1 MLASFSVPGDPSGK
15 NPGMGC
21 YALLQGFFITQ
32 GFNPGLPNCMHS
44 LLSETPRKPGLG
56 CDKQNIAIGLVGHE
70 TFGTPD
76 PFRGQFILGNFPWG
90 GRNKRE
96 G

>member
-44 LLSETPRKPGLG
+44 LLSETPGKSMNPGVGSQSLLQG
-56 CDKQNIAIGLVGHE
+56 IFLTQELNQGLLY
-70 TFGTPD
+70 
-76 PFRGQFILGNFPWG
+76 FRQIPYQLSYQGSP
-90 GRNKRE
+90 KE
-96 G
+96 V